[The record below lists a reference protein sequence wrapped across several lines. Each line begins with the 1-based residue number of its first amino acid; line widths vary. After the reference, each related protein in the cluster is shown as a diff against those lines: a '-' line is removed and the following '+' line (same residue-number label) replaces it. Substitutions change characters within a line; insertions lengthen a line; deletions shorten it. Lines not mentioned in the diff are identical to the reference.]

1 MMALTPEDRIR
12 QIASLPKKTTQ
23 IATPKSSV
31 PTGPVN
37 IPAPVDPN
45 PNRAV
50 LGPEQYPMAEI
61 TTTTGEKV
69 KVYTGGPLAGQDK
82 SGNTPIQ
89 ASGTTAKL
97 TDGTDPDILSIM
109 SGLGGDTP
117 PSGGGIAGGGGGDK
131 PITYTATDGTVF
143 NDKATYEKYQELLGE
158 KASIADTKQREG
170 ESAYNILY
178 KTFSEYGLGSLVES
192 LQSYIKDGLSEDELT
207 LRLRETPAYQQR
219 FGANKQRIAKGLSAL
234 SEAEYIG
241 LEDKYQEVM
250 RQYGLP
256 DTYWAKDSMGTQK
269 GFEQLLANDVSNT
282 ELEERLLV
290 AQDRVLKANPEV
302 LNALK
307 QFYPDIKNG
316 DIFAY
321 TLDPKNA
328 IKNIQSKVTAAEIG
342 GAALA
347 QGLTTDVARAE
358 QLAGAGVTKAAAQQG
373 FETVAGMAPRGGQL
387 ASIYKEDPY
396 TQQTAETEVFNLAGS
411 AEAKRK
417 REKLTSLETAAFSG
431 QAGRG
436 VLARDRAGSI

>member
-1 MMALTPEDRIR
+1 MAIAPEDNIR
-12 QIASLPKKTTQ
+12 QVIATPKTT
-23 IATPKSSV
+23 AKSKTTPKSSV
-31 PTGPVN
+31 PTTPVNKN

-45 PNRAV
+45 QNRAV
-50 LGPEQYPMAEI
+50 LDPKQYPMAEI
-61 TTTTGEKV
+61 TTTNGEKV
-69 KVYTGGPLAGQDK
+69 KVYTSGPLAGQDAK
-82 SGNTPIQ
+82 GNTPIQ
-89 ASGTTAKL
+89 ASDSATTTTGSGTG
-97 TDGTDPDILSIM
+97 GT
-109 SGLGGDTP
+109 GTGKT
-117 PSGGGIAGGGGGDK
+117 
-131 PITYTATDGTVF
+131 TTFTATDGTVF
-143 NDKATYEKYQELLGE
+143 NDKATYEKYQGLLGD
-158 KASIADTKQREG
+158 KASIADTTRREG

-207 LRLRETPAYQQR
+207 LRLRETPAYQKR
-219 FGANKQRIAKGLSAL
+219 FGANKQRIGKGLAAL
-234 SEAEYIG
+234 SEAEYIKM
-241 LEDKYQEVM
+241 EDQYQEVM

-256 DTYWAKDSMGTQK
+256 ESYWSKDSMGTQA

-282 ELEERLLV
+282 ELEDRLLV

-302 LNALK
+302 LSALK

-316 DIFAY
+316 DILAY

-347 QGLTTDVARAE
+347 QNLTTNVARAE

-387 ASIYKEDPY
+387 ASIYREDPY

-411 AEAKRK
+411 AEAKKK
-417 REKLTSLETAAFSG
+417 REKLTALETASFSG

-436 VLARDRAGSI
+436 VLARERAGSI

>member
-1 MMALTPEDRIR
+1 MATKAQLAKLQKELAKQEAALAKGPKTVKPTPVSP
-12 QIASLPKKTTQ
+12 ASFRKAEEESMTDLEILRAVELGKVTG
-23 IATPKSSV
+23 
-31 PTGPVN
+31 PTGPTGPTGTGTATATGTATTVK
-37 IPAPVDPN
+37 PV
-45 PNRAV
+45 
-50 LGPEQYPMAEI
+50 
-61 TTTTGEKV
+61 
-69 KVYTGGPLAGQDK
+69 
-82 SGNTPIQ
+82 
-89 ASGTTAKL
+89 
-97 TDGTDPDILSIM
+97 
-109 SGLGGDTP
+109 
-117 PSGGGIAGGGGGDK
+117 
-131 PITYTATDGTVF
+131 TYTATDGTVF
-143 NDKATYEKYQELLGE
+143 TDKATYEKYEELLAD
-158 KASIADTKQREG
+158 KTALSDTKRRSG

-192 LQSYIKDGLSEDELT
+192 LQNYIKDGLSEDELT
-207 LRLRETPAYQQR
+207 LRLRETPAYQKR
-219 FGANKQRIAKGLSAL
+219 FGANKQRIAKGLAAL
-234 SEAEYIG
+234 SEAEYIKM
-241 LEDKYQEVM
+241 EDQYQEVM

-256 DTYWAKDSMGTQK
+256 ESYWTKDSMGTQA

-282 ELEERLLV
+282 ELEDRLLV

-316 DIFAY
+316 DILAY

-373 FETVAGMAPRGGQL
+373 FETVAGMAPRGSQL

-396 TQQTAETEVFNLAGS
+396 TQQTAESEVFNLAGS
-411 AEAKRK
+411 AEAKKK
-417 REKLTSLETAAFSG
+417 REKLTALETASFSG

-436 VLARDRAGSI
+436 ALARERAGSI

>member
-1 MMALTPEDRIR
+1 MMAITPEDRIR
-12 QIASLPKKTTQ
+12 QIASLPKKTAQ

-50 LGPEQYPMAEI
+50 LGPEQYPMKEI
-61 TTTTGEKV
+61 VTNTGEKV
-69 KVYTGGPLAGQDK
+69 MVYTGGPLSGQDK
-82 SGNTPIQ
+82 NGNFPVQ
-89 ASGTTAKL
+89 A
-97 TDGTDPDILSIM
+97 TDAASFTS
-109 SGLGGDTP
+109 GGDT
-117 PSGGGIAGGGGGDK
+117 GGGGAGGGGGGTGGGGGGGGDK

-143 NDKATYEKYQELLGE
+143 NDKATYEKYQELLGD
-158 KASIADTKQREG
+158 KASIADTKRRDG

-192 LQSYIKDGLSEDELT
+192 LQSYIKDGLSEDEFT

-316 DIFAY
+316 DILAY

-358 QLAGAGVTKAAAQQG
+358 QLA
-373 FETVAGMAPRGGQL
+373 
-387 ASIYKEDPY
+387 
-396 TQQTAETEVFNLAGS
+396 
-411 AEAKRK
+411 
-417 REKLTSLETAAFSG
+417 
-431 QAGRG
+431 
-436 VLARDRAGSI
+436 